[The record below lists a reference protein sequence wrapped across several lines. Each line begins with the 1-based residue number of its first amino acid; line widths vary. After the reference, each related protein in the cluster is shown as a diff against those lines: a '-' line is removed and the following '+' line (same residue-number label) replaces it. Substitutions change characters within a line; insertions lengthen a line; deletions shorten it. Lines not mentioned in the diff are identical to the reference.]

1 MTTLP
6 LFTRNISD
14 KNLIQKFLMSV
25 GRKYPLMN
33 FATEFEW
40 DELNDILTEIQS

>member
-1 MTTLP
+1 MTNLA
-6 LFTRNISD
+6 LFTKNIND
-14 KNLIQKFLMSV
+14 RDLIQKFLMSV

-40 DELNDILTEIQS
+40 DELNDILNEVQS